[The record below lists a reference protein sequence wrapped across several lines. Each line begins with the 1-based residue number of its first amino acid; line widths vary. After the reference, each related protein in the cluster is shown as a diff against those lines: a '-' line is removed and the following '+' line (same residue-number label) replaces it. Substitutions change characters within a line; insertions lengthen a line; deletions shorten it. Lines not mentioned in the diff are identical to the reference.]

1 MAEAERT
8 FGVETTR
15 RTLEALPAGLR
26 VRWVQEGRGAWVL
39 GCHDSRPNLHAPR
52 GEDVL
57 IQGELLLWG
66 ARYVEGA
73 VPRGALQVRLLE
85 GPARLML
92 STRVAVGGDDL
103 MLGLGPPGAR
113 VPSARVVCQR
123 VEWRPYSVANAAPL
137 AAAFIDLWRSL
148 GRGARLER
156 LGLEVEGIVEGR
168 VQVSPFVQVEA
179 DRQGG
184 RRPQTR
190 HPLPSFDVGSA
201 GVLHDCRLWLR
212 ATAHALT
219 REPPFLREVYLPP
232 GPGAAGADPSVEG
245 PSAWESLGALLE
257 RRLRWAEAWL
267 SPSALLELEV
277 SRTVPEDGMSGACW
291 LTARFE
297 QAQTGGA
304 GTTVTLHDTQVFSTA
319 VLAVLRGWAQAT
331 ATQRGAVVRG
341 VLPAE

>member
-1 MAEAERT
+1 MAEVERT
-8 FGVETTR
+8 FEGVETTR
-15 RTLEALPAGLR
+15 RTLESLPAGLR
-26 VRWVQEGRGAWVL
+26 VRWVQEGRCAWVL

-57 IQGELLLWG
+57 IQGELLLRG

-85 GPARLML
+85 GPARHVL
-92 STRVAVGGDDL
+92 STRVAVSGEDL

-113 VPSARVVCQR
+113 VSSARVVCQR

-156 LGLEVEGIVEGR
+156 LGLEVEGLLEGR
-168 VQVSPFVQVEA
+168 ARVSPFVQVEA

-184 RRPQTR
+184 RRPETR
-190 HPLPSFDVGSA
+190 HALPSFDVASA

-219 REPPFLREVYLPP
+219 REAPFLREVYLPP
-232 GPGAAGADPSVEG
+232 GPGTTGTDPSPE
-245 PSAWESLGALLE
+245 ALESLGALLE

-277 SRTVPEDGMSGACW
+277 SRTVPENGLPGACW
-291 LTARFE
+291 ITARFE

-304 GTTVTLHDTQVFSTA
+304 GTTVTLHDTPVFSTE

-331 ATQRGAVVRG
+331 APERGAVVRG